1 MENQCFLFLYVLTRE
16 YTCCVQQINVV
27 VVVVVAA
34 TAAALPPPCTGK
46 CTKQGDVKAA
56 KYTLFL

>member
-1 MENQCFLFLYVLTRE
+1 MENQCFLFLYVVTRE

-27 VVVVVAA
+27 VV
-34 TAAALPPPCTGK
+34 AAALPPPCTGK